1 MGNQESFISQYAASG
16 RFRNGAPRSFSITD
30 SGAYFLQSS
39 GPTNSILQLKHIDL
53 QTGEIN
59 IVFNPAEVTVDS
71 DLPEAEKSRRERL
84 RESGSGVTAYSVSKA
99 GTEIVFSL
107 NGTLFLIRRN
117 PETRIEIA
125 PYFDV
130 FDPQISSDGSTIAC
144 VRNGSLWV
152 VPTEALHLGYQIT
165 PIDQNTW
172 GLADFLSAEEF
183 GRSSGYWFS
192 PNGEQILVQYFDDSM
207 VTDIA
212 IADLAQPTK
221 PIAPHKF
228 PFAGT
233 ANPKIGLR
241 VFSAR
246 SGSQALSW
254 DTESFPYLSQAGW
267 SDDNSIFAVVLDRN
281 QKQLHHLKFDLH
293 FGAQI
298 VEIVQQQTWVESSPK
313 LHRICNDTRWDI
325 RDDFIGNQRRLF
337 RNGEPVTPTNLYV
350 RSIVFS
356 NSELSIIEA
365 TSNSAYN
372 QILKIEQTGI
382 TELTPANKYSTA
394 LAASESILV
403 VMTTNFNEDPS
414 YTVNTIDNQFTIPD
428 LSFSPNL
435 AININRLSETQ
446 TNRTVVLLP
455 KDFSTPLPVIMSPYG
470 GPHAQM
476 VLATKR
482 KYALDQWFADQ
493 GFAVIISDGLGSPG
507 VNTHWE
513 HAITKNFVAS
523 LDFQI
528 AALEQAAIELP
539 GVLDLN
545 RVGIRGW
552 SFGGYLSALAT
563 MTYPDIFK
571 VAVAGAPVTEWRLY
585 DSGYTERYLGHPDT
599 DPETYNRNSLLKMH
613 PTKIGKLLIV
623 HGLAD
628 DNVLAAHSLQLSAH
642 LINLGLQH
650 QFLPLSNVTHM
661 TPQVSVT
668 ETLLK
673 TELAMF
679 KQL

>member
-30 SGAYFLQSS
+30 SGAYYLQST
-39 GPTNSILQLKHIDL
+39 GPTDSILQLKRIDL

-59 IVFNPAEVTVDS
+59 IIFNPAEVTVDS
-71 DLPEAEKSRRERL
+71 DLPKAEKARRERL
-84 RESGSGVTAYSVSKA
+84 RESGTGITAYSVSKS
-99 GTEIVFSL
+99 GTEIVFAL
-107 NGTLFLIRRN
+107 NGTIILIRTK
-117 PETRIEIA
+117 PETKIETA
-125 PYFDV
+125 PYSDV
-130 FDPQISSDGSTIAC
+130 FDPQISSDGATIAC
-144 VRNGSLWV
+144 VRNGSVWV
-152 VPTEALHLGYQIT
+152 IPTEALHLGYQIT

-183 GRSSGYWFS
+183 GRSTGFWFS
-192 PNGEQILVQYFDDSM
+192 PNGEQILAQYFDDSM
-207 VTDIA
+207 VTNIA

-233 ANPKIGLR
+233 ANLKVGLR

-246 SGSQALSW
+246 TGSQALSW
-254 DTESFPYLSQAGW
+254 DTENFPYLSQAGW
-267 SDDNSIFAVVLDRN
+267 CDDNSIFAVVLDRD
-281 QKQLHHLKFDLH
+281 QKQLHHLKFDLAL
-293 FGAQI
+293 GAQI
-298 VEIVQQQTWVESSPK
+298 VEVVQQQTWVESSPK
-313 LHRICNDTRWDI
+313 LHRVNSATRWDI
-325 RDDFIGNQRRLF
+325 RDDFMGNQRRLY
-337 RNGEPVTPTNLYV
+337 RNGEAVTPTNLYV

-356 NSELSIIEA
+356 SSELAIIEA
-365 TSNSAYN
+365 TSSSAYN
-372 QILKIEQTGI
+372 QIIKIEQSGI
-382 TELTPANKYSTA
+382 TELTPTNKYSSA
-394 LAASESILV
+394 FAANESILIA
-403 VMTTNFNEDPS
+403 MTTDFDQDPI
-414 YTVNTIDNQFTIPD
+414 YIAKTLDNHFTIPD
-428 LSFSPNL
+428 LSFTPNIS
-435 AININRLSETQ
+435 INIKRLNETQ

-455 KDFSTPLPVIMSPYG
+455 KEFSSSLPVIMSPYG
-470 GPHAQM
+470 GPHAQL

-493 GFAVIISDGLGSPG
+493 GFAVIVSDGLGSPG

-523 LDFQI
+523 LDCQI
-528 AALEQAAIELP
+528 AALEQASRELP
-539 GVLDLN
+539 GVIDLE

-585 DSGYTERYLGHPDT
+585 DSGYTERYLGHPEIDS
-599 DPETYNRNSLLKMH
+599 ETYDRNSLLKLY